1 MAERPLHILIVGSNW
16 PPETFIARLIKGLL
30 ERGLMI
36 TVATPTKPA
45 EQWLRQPG
53 FHWLFAPHW
62 QGDIAWRLVQFARL
76 FLRSLLLA
84 PGEIKRFARR
94 PFWLHWHR
102 FLPFAGQKW
111 DVIYFPWNSEAVH
124 YLPLFDLGCPVVISC
139 RGSQINVAPHDPQR
153 ADFVEGLKV
162 TLGRATAVHCVSE
175 AIKLEASKYGLDP
188 RKTQVIYPAVNPN
201 FFQPASWPKAVTA
214 SPFRIIMVGALGWV
228 KGFEFALLA
237 VKQLI
242 EEQLPVHLDII
253 GDGPERQRVLYTIE
267 DLQLQEVVHLH
278 AQFTP
283 EQVRDKLQQSH
294 AFLLASLSEGVSNAA
309 LEAMA
314 CGLPVVTTDCGGMR
328 EAVANSVEG
337 FVVPGGDVV
346 ATAVALKQLITNPG
360 LCQRMGQT
368 GRQRICQQFTL
379 TQQIEAFVSLFR
391 SCIS

>member
-1 MAERPLHILIVGSNW
+1 MAAL
-16 PPETFIARLIKGLL
+16 T
-30 ERGLMI
+30 
-36 TVATPTKPA
+36 
-45 EQWLRQPG
+45 
-53 FHWLFAPHW
+53 
-62 QGDIAWRLVQFARL
+62 
-76 FLRSLLLA
+76 
-84 PGEIKRFARR
+84 
-94 PFWLHWHR
+94 
-102 FLPFAGQKW
+102 
-111 DVIYFPWNSEAVH
+111 Y
-124 YLPLFDLGCPVVISC
+124 LGCPVVISC
-139 RGSQINVAPHDPQR
+139 RGSQINVYPHDPNYRGYRDQLPQI
-153 ADFVEGLKV
+153 FS
-162 TLGRATAVHCVSE
+162 RATAVHCVSE

-360 LCQRMGQT
+360 LCQRMGQA